1 MAKEIINTLR
11 LEIQAGKANPAPP
24 IGPVLGQNGI
34 QIQAFC
40 MEFNNKTSSLGD
52 DVIPIIVQVFK
63 DRTYKII
70 YKQPTVAGMLKKK
83 LKIQKGSG
91 TPNKQK
97 VGTIKKEELREI
109 AERKLPDL
117 NTKNLDSAINIV
129 QGVAKSMGIEVI
141 N

>member
-1 MAKEIINTLR
+1 
-11 LEIQAGKANPAPP
+11 
-24 IGPVLGQNGI
+24 
-34 QIQAFC
+34 

>member
-1 MAKEIINTLR
+1 MAKEIINTIR

-40 MEFNNKTSSLGD
+40 MEFNNKTSSMGD

-97 VGTIKKEELREI
+97 VGKIKKEELREI